1 MSIYLFFIVKMLKKS
16 KIFFKNSWH
25 YKQKIVLLY
34 YASDTITECRKEHT
48 VDYIFNNDR
57 PIYMQLVE
65 KIRVEIISGKFK
77 PGEKLPSVRELALTA
92 KVNPNTMQKALI
104 DLEELGLIFTERTN
118 GKFVTTD
125 KKVIENMKKDLA
137 KEISKNYLKDMQ
149 NIGINHK
156 DSINYLLDMAEEN
169 K

>member
-1 MSIYLFFIVKMLKKS
+1 
-16 KIFFKNSWH
+16 
-25 YKQKIVLLY
+25 
-34 YASDTITECRKEHT
+34 

-169 K
+169 N

>member
-1 MSIYLFFIVKMLKKS
+1 
-16 KIFFKNSWH
+16 
-25 YKQKIVLLY
+25 
-34 YASDTITECRKEHT
+34 

-77 PGEKLPSVRELALTA
+77 PGERLPSVRELALTA

-104 DLEELGLIFTERTN
+104 DLEELELIYTERTN

>member
-1 MSIYLFFIVKMLKKS
+1 M
-16 KIFFKNSWH
+16 
-25 YKQKIVLLY
+25 
-34 YASDTITECRKEHT
+34 
-48 VDYIFNNDR
+48 DYIFNNDR

-169 K
+169 N